1 MSFKLQPKIL
11 TTKIAT
17 KLVAAAAVV
26 TTDQNGIELDKT
38 VEEEKIK
45 TRLSF
50 KPGKV
55 I

>member
-17 KLVAAAAVV
+17 KLVAAAVV